1 MNNSDNNS
9 FKSNPTKEKRNLSRN
24 NRINFSSSYLATY
37 KLINTDFLGMK
48 IGLNQYL
55 YINNNTNLREEY
67 LDLILGRKNYTL
79 SVASK
84 YHYPGL
90 RCGYITKELIN
101 NNYGLD
107 KYFKP
112 VGFLV
117 KGALKFVI
125 NTKHGINFET
135 INEEMYSKRFAS
147 FEKEGN
153 GIFGLD
159 YFFFLLVQLDIL
171 LKESLILKGIL

>member
-1 MNNSDNNS
+1 MRWIIRSIIH
-9 FKSNPTKEKRNLSRN
+9 SNPTKKKRFIKKKRT
-24 NRINFSSSYLATY
+24 NFSTSYLATY

-48 IGLNQYL
+48 IGLNKYL
-55 YINNNTNLREEY
+55 YINNSTNLRKEY
-67 LDLILGRKNYTL
+67 LDLILGKKQYTL

-84 YHYPGL
+84 YHCPEL
-90 RCGYITKELIN
+90 KWGYITKDLIN

-117 KGALKFVI
+117 KGALKLV
-125 NTKHGINFET
+125 NNSKHGINFDI

-147 FEKEGN
+147 F
-153 GIFGLD
+153 
-159 YFFFLLVQLDIL
+159 
-171 LKESLILKGIL
+171 